1 MITEQLFVFA
11 AHTYTPD
18 YHTRRLRGDGPNF
31 AVSYNFRNIYNK
43 IYYTIDS
50 ETNVYVK
57 IENLLDQKYH
67 LSDTA
72 GTYGR
77 TLSMGMSLN
86 F

>member
-1 MITEQLFVFA
+1 MLVLSLNDVLIHSNLN
-11 AHTYTPD
+11 YII
-18 YHTRRLRGDGPNF
+18 G
-31 AVSYNFRNIYNK
+31 
-43 IYYTIDS
+43 S